1 MGKYYVLILQNKKY
15 LFIII
20 LNLKG
25 ENWGESGYMRIAR
38 NRNNLCG
45 LATDVSYPIVKQV
58 IKLFLF

>member
-45 LATDVSYPIVKQV
+45 LATDVSYPIVK
-58 IKLFLF
+58 